1 MTASTNMQLGIAFV
15 NGVIFSS
22 YTSFMSMMPTPPGQD
37 PTLWQI
43 NLAGMGSGLV
53 GATLTCPIEL
63 IKVSEQR
70 RCGAP

>member
-1 MTASTNMQLGIAFV
+1 M

-22 YTSFMSMMPTPPGQD
+22 YTSFMNMMPTPPGQD

-43 NLAGMGSGLV
+43 NLAGMGSGFV

-63 IKVSEQR
+63 IKVRELR
-70 RCGAP
+70 GG